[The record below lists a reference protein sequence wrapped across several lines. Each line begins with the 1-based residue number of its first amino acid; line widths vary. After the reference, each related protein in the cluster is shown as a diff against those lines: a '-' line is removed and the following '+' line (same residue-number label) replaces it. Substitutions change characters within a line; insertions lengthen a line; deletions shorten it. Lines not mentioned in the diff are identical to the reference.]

1 MFENVTRRDL
11 LRYGVEEQTFNRIV
25 RLLSEGKGYTRQQAE
40 QIAKRILEERRRN
53 YVALEEYFD
62 SLEAKEYQERQKRI
76 LRAKAQRQKI
86 NRELMD
92 RIRRDREAIQA
103 QIQRERMLKERFRE
117 QLNREQQQKL
127 IYSADFARHELAR
140 FEGMVNAFIEPL
152 KYGISQAEKMTGKPR
167 RMFLNQREA
176 LIQMLSEW
184 FSRMSRFLSPDDIRK
199 YRELIDKLTSV
210 RI

>member
-25 RLLSEGKGYTRQQAE
+25 RLLAEGKGYTRQQAE
-40 QIAKRILEERRRN
+40 EIAKRILEERRRN

-103 QIQRERMLKERFRE
+103 QIQRERMLKER
-117 QLNREQQQKL
+117 L
-127 IYSADFARHELAR
+127 
-140 FEGMVNAFIEPL
+140 
-152 KYGISQAEKMTGKPR
+152 
-167 RMFLNQREA
+167 
-176 LIQMLSEW
+176 
-184 FSRMSRFLSPDDIRK
+184 
-199 YRELIDKLTSV
+199 
-210 RI
+210 